1 GPRPAVHLGGTPA
14 GHHDGRSSAHPAVPE
29 PSLRHRFIVRGHG
42 RRRSR
47 RSGLQEP
54 RSVRRVSLQPRLHGR
69 RPAGQR
75 VSCEGH
81 VPHRSE
87 QSLRPHRDL
96 CAMVRPM
103 GRAVM
108 ALAVVLVATSSH
120 AGGPT
125 DRLNQYAK
133 TAQQSPAGASGS
145 SNASSIFAVDE
156 MAERVLGR
164 HWPDRTAK
172 ERAEFTP
179 LFGTLLDRVYL
190 SQIGRYTGDRLR
202 YTSEVIDGARATVR
216 ANVRPRPG
224 EELPITMTMRI

>member
-1 GPRPAVHLGGTPA
+1 
-14 GHHDGRSSAHPAVPE
+14 
-29 PSLRHRFIVRGHG
+29 
-42 RRRSR
+42 
-47 RSGLQEP
+47 
-54 RSVRRVSLQPRLHGR
+54 
-69 RPAGQR
+69 
-75 VSCEGH
+75 
-81 VPHRSE
+81 
-87 QSLRPHRDL
+87 
-96 CAMVRPM
+96 MVRPM

-224 EELPITMTMRI
+224 EELPITMTMRIRGNDQFIDDIVVEGSSILDAYRAQFDHIIRTASYDELVKRLQGRR